1 MKNET
6 KRMNETK
13 RTSETK
19 RTDETKSD
27 TKRYRTT
34 LELWADVMRKT
45 ETLMPAIR
53 RRDHELGDQCARARV
68 KACMALGEADGRRGG
83 NRRQRLREADGEMAE
98 LACGLRMAAMLG
110 YLDAEAVETAVALVE
125 RARAMT
131 TSRLRR
137 CA

>member
-6 KRMNETK
+6 KTN
-13 RTSETK
+13 SA
-19 RTDETKSD
+19 

-34 LELWADVMRKT
+34 LELWADVMRET
-45 ETLMPAIR
+45 EKLVPAIR
-53 RRDHELGDQCARARV
+53 RRDHELGDQRARARV

-110 YLDAEAVETAVALVE
+110 YLDVEGTETAVALVE

>member
-1 MKNET
+1 MKNEE
-6 KRMNETK
+6 KRTNETK
-13 RTSETK
+13 RTYESNGG
-19 RTDETKSD
+19 

-34 LELWADVMRKT
+34 LELWADVMRMT
-45 ETLMPAIR
+45 EKLVPAIR

-83 NRRQRLREADGEMAE
+83 NRRLRLREADGEMAE

-110 YLDAEAVETAVALVE
+110 YVGDIDEAVALVE
-125 RARAMT
+125 RGRAMT

>member
-1 MKNET
+1 MKNEE
-6 KRMNETK
+6 KRTNETK
-13 RTSETK
+13 RTYESKSATK
-19 RTDETKSD
+19 RF
-27 TKRYRTT
+27 RTT
-34 LELWADVMRKT
+34 LELWAEVMRST
-45 ETLMPAIR
+45 EKLMPAIR

-83 NRRQRLREADGEMAE
+83 NRRLRLREADGEMAE

-110 YLDAEAVETAVALVE
+110 YVGDIDEAVALVE
-125 RARAMT
+125 RGRAMT

>member
-1 MKNET
+1 MN
-6 KRMNETK
+6 NETK
-13 RTSETK
+13 RTNADARAGAAKT
-19 RTDETKSD
+19 RSD
-27 TKRYRTT
+27 AKRYRTT
-34 LELWADVMRKT
+34 LELWADVMRMT

-98 LACGLRMAAMLG
+98 LGCGLRMAAMLG
-110 YLDAEAVETAVALVE
+110 YVGDIDEAVALIE

>member
-1 MKNET
+1 MANET
-6 KRMNETK
+6 RRTNETK

-19 RTDETKSD
+19 TKSG

-34 LELWADVMRKT
+34 LELWADVMRMT
-45 ETLMPAIR
+45 EKLMPAIR
-53 RRDHELGDQCARARV
+53 RRDYELGDQCARARV
-68 KACMALGEADGRRGG
+68 KACMALGEADGRRAG

-110 YLDAEAVETAVALVE
+110 YLDTEKTETAVALIE
-125 RARAMT
+125 RGRAMT
-131 TSRLRR
+131 TSRIGR